1 MATDRHPGIPWSYA
15 VLCSGRTALA
25 VRMRDERRP
34 RMEGLEVTVLLGLTI
49 LTGALLAPRL
59 RLALPL
65 VLVIIGLALGFVPA
79 LREIQLPPET
89 VLLLFLPVMLFWESL
104 TTSLRAIRRDFRYI
118 LPMSTLLVV
127 ASAFAV
133 AGIGLLFGLPWET
146 ALILGAA
153 VAPPDAT
160 AVAALGR
167 LLPRRMFMKL
177 KAESLTNDGTALV
190 LYAIGISLAVGGHV
204 TPLSVTWSVV
214 VSYLGGIA
222 AGVAV
227 AALAFLLL
235 RAVSSTIVINT
246 TLLLVPFVAFLLAE
260 LITASGVLAVVVAG
274 VIIAYV
280 SPTVTTAQS
289 RRQAESAWPFGVFLL
304 NGALFVLIGLEVQ
317 YVVHQISAGAIGRLV
332 LVTLAVWV
340 ALLVVRYLFQLLS
353 VPFYQRTGPRPP
365 QGVRARSRVLSTF
378 AGMRGAV
385 SLAIALSV
393 PAGTVA
399 GGAVDG
405 RDEIVFVTAGVILL
419 SLLVQGTLLPAIV
432 RWARIPADQGE
443 VEEYELAERTISGA
457 ALSALDD
464 LAVQHEISDDV
475 RDRIRFEGYQML
487 EYTNARTLAR
497 EQALVDAEV
506 KALDEMLGQPDP
518 LAAGTEPEA
527 DASGSEGISSG
538 GIGSDG
544 IGGEPIETDGQ
555 GAAGGS
561 APRRTLIEG
570 ATLQMIATSE
580 DVDLLQRSPLVRHEE
595 FTRLKLALLDRK
607 REVLLGLRRSGTV
620 DDLVVRRISARLDLE
635 QLRLQGLEDLD

>member
-1 MATDRHPGIPWSYA
+1 M
-15 VLCSGRTALA
+15 
-25 VRMRDERRP
+25 
-34 RMEGLEVTVLLGLTI
+34 
-49 LTGALLAPRL
+49 
-59 RLALPL
+59 
-65 VLVIIGLALGFVPA
+65 
-79 LREIQLPPET
+79 
-89 VLLLFLPVMLFWESL
+89 
-104 TTSLRAIRRDFRYI
+104 
-118 LPMSTLLVV
+118 
-127 ASAFAV
+127 
-133 AGIGLLFGLPWET
+133 
-146 ALILGAA
+146 
-153 VAPPDAT
+153 
-160 AVAALGR
+160 
-167 LLPRRMFMKL
+167 
-177 KAESLTNDGTALV
+177 
-190 LYAIGISLAVGGHV
+190 
-204 TPLSVTWSVV
+204 
-214 VSYLGGIA
+214 
-222 AGVAV
+222 
-227 AALAFLLL
+227 
-235 RAVSSTIVINT
+235 
-246 TLLLVPFVAFLLAE
+246 
-260 LITASGVLAVVVAG
+260 
-274 VIIAYV
+274 
-280 SPTVTTAQS
+280 
-289 RRQAESAWPFGVFLL
+289 
-304 NGALFVLIGLEVQ
+304 
-317 YVVHQISAGAIGRLV
+317 HQISAGAIGRLV

-365 QGVRARSRVLSTF
+365 RGVRARSRVLSTF

-399 GGAVDG
+399 GGALDG

-419 SLLVQGTLLPAIV
+419 SLLVQGMLLPAIV

-464 LAVQHEISDDV
+464 LAARYEVSDDV

-538 GIGSDG
+538 GVGSDG
-544 IGGEPIETDGQ
+544 IGGEPIDRDEQ
-555 GAAGGS
+555 GAVSGS

-635 QLRLQGLEDLD
+635 QLRLQGLEELD

>member
-1 MATDRHPGIPWSYA
+1 
-15 VLCSGRTALA
+15 
-25 VRMRDERRP
+25 
-34 RMEGLEVTVLLGLTI
+34 MEGLEVTVLLGLTI